1 MASLFSHEWK
11 TEKGE
16 QQTEAEVQR
25 PRLGVV
31 QDSPA
36 DLEGQRRGV
45 PQLPQRPGDRDGED
59 DLAADAAGRAP
70 PGIGVGDELLELV
83 VGRFYFSQPFS
94 L

>member
-1 MASLFSHEWK
+1 LRPDQRETK
-11 TEKGE
+11 EGE
-16 QQTEAEVQR
+16 EQPDGEVQR

-31 QDSPA
+31 QDPPA
-36 DLEGQRRGV
+36 QLEGQRRGV
-45 PQLPQRPGDRDGED
+45 PELPQRPGDRDGED
-59 DLAADAAGRAP
+59 DLAADAAGRPP